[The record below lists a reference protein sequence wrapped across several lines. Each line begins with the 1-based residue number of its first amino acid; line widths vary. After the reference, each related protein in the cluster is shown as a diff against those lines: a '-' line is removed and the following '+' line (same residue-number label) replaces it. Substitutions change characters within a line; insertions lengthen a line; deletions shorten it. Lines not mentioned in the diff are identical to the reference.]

1 MTQPQPPTQP
11 PLPQTES
18 RETYRLRTPVV
29 VWWVWLAFAVINVID
44 LAIQWHHRAA
54 LVYGTVLALGTGVAY
69 ACALR
74 PRVIA
79 DDIGITILN
88 PLRDCRAPWG
98 AIRAVDLG
106 EAVQVHY
113 TLPSGTEKVF
123 PSWALFASS
132 RSQLKADMRAKRR
145 AADLTK
151 ISPSYSRLPAE
162 AKETMARTETQLIAT
177 QLDERAE
184 RAREAGAAAG
194 RPAVTWAWPSVA
206 ALLVPCI
213 ALIIL
218 LLT

>member
-1 MTQPQPPTQP
+1 M
-11 PLPQTES
+11 
-18 RETYRLRTPVV
+18 RTPVV
-29 VWWVWLAFAVINVID
+29 VWWVWLAFAVINVLD

-54 LVYGTVLALGTGVAY
+54 LDYTAVLALGTGVAY
-69 ACALR
+69 TCALR
-74 PRVIA
+74 PRVVA
-79 DDIGITILN
+79 DDTGITILN
-88 PLRDCRAPWG
+88 PLRDCMVPWG
-98 AIRAVDLG
+98 SVRAVDLG

-132 RSQLKADMRAKRR
+132 RSQLKADMRARR
-145 AADLTK
+145 HAAQLTK
-151 ISPSYSRLPAE
+151 TSPSYSRLPTE

-184 RAREAGAAAG
+184 RARAAGAPAG
-194 RPAVTWAWPSVA
+194 QPAVTWAWWSVA
-206 ALLVPCI
+206 ALLLPCA

>member
-1 MTQPQPPTQP
+1 M
-11 PLPQTES
+11 
-18 RETYRLRTPVV
+18 RTPVV
-29 VWWVWLAFAVINVID
+29 VWWVWLAFVVINAAD

-54 LVYGTVLALGTGVAY
+54 LVYGAVLALGTGVAY

-79 DDIGITILN
+79 DDAGITILN
-88 PLRDCRAPWG
+88 PLRDCMVPWG

-113 TLPSGTEKVF
+113 SLPDGTDKVF

-132 RSQLKADMRAKRR
+132 RAQLKADMRARRR
-145 AADLTK
+145 AAELAK
-151 ISPSYSRLPAE
+151 LSSSYTRLPTE

-184 RAREAGAAAG
+184 RAREDGAAAG
-194 RPAVTWAWPSVA
+194 QPAVTWAWPSVA
-206 ALLVPCI
+206 ALILPCI

>member
-1 MTQPQPPTQP
+1 M
-11 PLPQTES
+11 
-18 RETYRLRTPVV
+18 RTPLV
-29 VWWVWLAFAVINVID
+29 VWWVWLAFAVINVMD

-54 LVYGTVLALGTGVAY
+54 LVYGAVLALGTGVAY

-79 DDIGITILN
+79 DDAGITILN
-88 PLRDCRAPWG
+88 PLRDCMVPWR

-113 TLPSGTEKVF
+113 SLPDGTDKVF

-132 RSQLKADMRAKRR
+132 RAQLKADMRARRR
-145 AADLTK
+145 AAELAK
-151 ISPSYSRLPAE
+151 LSPSYTRLPTE

-184 RAREAGAAAG
+184 RAREDGAAAG
-194 RPAVTWAWPSVA
+194 QPTVTWAWPSVA
-206 ALLVPCI
+206 ALILPCI